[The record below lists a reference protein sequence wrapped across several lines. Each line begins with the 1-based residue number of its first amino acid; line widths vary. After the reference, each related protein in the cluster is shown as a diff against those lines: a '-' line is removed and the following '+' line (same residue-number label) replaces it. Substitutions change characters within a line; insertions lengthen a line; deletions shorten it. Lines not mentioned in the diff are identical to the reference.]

1 MIARLI
7 YDTSGLQGLNI
18 LIFFNAKYNIELKVG
33 DLKSSCVMIYIKI
46 KLLIQYF
53 NISKDKYITILK
65 QELFAWKKFD
75 KKLYNKYE

>member
-65 QELFAWKKFD
+65 QELFTWKKFD

>member
-1 MIARLI
+1 LIARLI

-65 QELFAWKKFD
+65 QELFTWKKFD